1 MNKVINQN
9 HKMAR
14 DIASEEGTHF
24 IVNENAADNLLQ
36 GEVANMYNEKIDEYT
51 DKLDSHANKLEE
63 YAKQFNES
71 IGDMEIKATGSNLLV
86 MPYSQNPFQH
96 IKTTESGLIL
106 NTGGLIPETKS
117 NLTGEEEEKEP
128 DVIVGSVIDAGP
140 SCRYIQ
146 EGDVV
151 MWANGNHKYIPFF
164 NQNIN
169 MISEAA
175 VLCVINSGLTERFN
189 SAK

>member
-1 MNKVINQN
+1 MNKVKNQN

-14 DIASEEGTHF
+14 EIGSETGSHF
-24 IVNENAADNLLQ
+24 IVNENAANSLLEN
-36 GEVANMYNEKIDEYT
+36 EVKNMYNEKIDEYT
-51 DKLDSHANKLEE
+51 DKLDKHANKLEE

-71 IGDMEIKATGSNLLV
+71 IGDMEIKAVGSNVLV

-128 DVIVGSVIDAGP
+128 DVLVGAVIDAGP
-140 SCRYIQ
+140 NCRYVK

-151 MWANGNHKYIPFF
+151 MWSNGMQKHIPFF

-169 MISEAA
+169 MISEVT

-189 SAK
+189 TIK